1 MSDSKGRIEALR
13 ILWQREHRQRDLYLQ
28 QRALSQTAI
37 NVCDQ
42 TIALIEAELRN
53 LGGEPP
59 ASWSSPCVTCRQP
72 LDTEGYCLNPECP
85 QVKSQSWDE

>member
-1 MSDSKGRIEALR
+1 MIDSKGRIEALC
-13 ILWQREHRQRDLYLQ
+13 ILWRREHRQRDLYLQ
-28 QRALSQTAI
+28 QRALSQAAI

-59 ASWSSPCVTCRQP
+59 VSQPSSCVTCSQP
-72 LDTEGYCLNPECP
+72 LDAEGYCLNPECP
-85 QVKSQSWDE
+85 QVKSQNWDE